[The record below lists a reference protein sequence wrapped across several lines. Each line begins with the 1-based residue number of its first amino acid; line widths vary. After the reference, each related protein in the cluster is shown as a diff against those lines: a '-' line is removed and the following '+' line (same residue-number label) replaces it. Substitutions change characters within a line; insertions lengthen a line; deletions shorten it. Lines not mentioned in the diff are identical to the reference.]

1 MKLILGLLAVESS
14 SLRLSKSYDIPDC
27 RENYR
32 GNANQSMYGENCLRW
47 DNLSTRNEFHP
58 MNQRGKGLESNYCRN
73 PDGKDGGPWCFVSF
87 YDPIKGTPPKFS
99 YCEVE
104 CPNTKGPIASD
115 EFYGPLVTGLPKSSI
130 PPMAMG
136 MDPMA
141 MNNNLESTTLDFYSG
156 STVHITNSM
165 DLMTEDLFAGSPST
179 SPSTTLSTT
188 TTSATT
194 TTTTTTTTTSRQ
206 RRTRPTRRTRLT
218 RPPTSTATE
227 MTTSTSTTTTTT
239 SRSTDRI
246 KTIRPTRR
254 TRPSTTRRRRTTTSS
269 TTTTTTTTRRRRT
282 RPTQPAR
289 STEKGPT
296 KDETWILPEVDGQ
309 KIEISDLE
317 IDSSLEEYLYTTLP
331 NPTFINALDTL
342 RDWAANRK
350 VEAVELPRI
359 DVRSSLGN
367 LMQGMNSILKTD
379 KHKK

>member
-1 MKLILGLLAVESS
+1 MERMVDHGVLYHFMIPLRWESYRKIVWPRVQGHYRNIIQGSSANLLILT
-14 SLRLSKSYDIPDC
+14 
-27 RENYR
+27 
-32 GNANQSMYGENCLRW
+32 YG
-47 DNLSTRNEFHP
+47 
-58 MNQRGKGLESNYCRN
+58 Q
-73 PDGKDGGPWCFVSF
+73 F
-87 YDPIKGTPPKFS
+87 YFKGTPPKFS

-115 EFYGPLVTGLPKSSI
+115 KFYSATVTGLPMSSI
-130 PPMAMG
+130 PS
-136 MDPMA
+136 MA
-141 MNNNLESTTLDFYSG
+141 MNNNLESTTLNFYSE
-156 STVHITNSM
+156 STVHVTNSM
-165 DLMTEDLFAGSPST
+165 DLITEDLFAGTDPPST

-188 TTSATT
+188 TTTT
-194 TTTTTTTTTSRQ
+194 TTKSRQ

-218 RPPTSTATE
+218 RPPTSTTTE
-227 MTTSTSTTTTTT
+227 MTTSTSTTTSTTT
-239 SRSTDRI
+239 SRP
-246 KTIRPTRR
+246 IRPTRR

-309 KIEISDLE
+309 KTEISDLE
-317 IDSSLEEYLYTTLP
+317 NDSSLEEYLYTTVP
-331 NPTFINALDTL
+331 NPTFINALNTL
-342 RDWAANRK
+342 RDWAVNRK